1 MGAYPEGVLYGI
13 CAEIVLFAL
22 SVLFG
27 ILLVSLLMWRR
38 SLARHTGGQTPTT
51 FHDYLARTTAKTRGK
66 LVLWGFVLGV
76 VWSVIAHATGL
87 RGALVRASA
96 CIYFAK

>member
-27 ILLVSLLMWRR
+27 IFLAALLLWRR
-38 SLARHTGGQTPTT
+38 SLSRHTGQTPTT
-51 FHDYLARTTAKTRGK
+51 FHEYLARTTAKTRGK

-76 VWSVIAHATGL
+76 VWSAIAHTTGL

-96 CIYFAK
+96 RIYFAK

>member
-13 CAEIVLFAL
+13 GAEIALFAL

-27 ILLVSLLMWRR
+27 IFLVSLLLWRR
-38 SLARHTGGQTPTT
+38 SLSRHTGGQTPTT
-51 FHDYLARTTAKTRGK
+51 FHDYLARTTAKTRRK
-66 LVLWGFVLGV
+66 LVLWGFGLGV
-76 VWSVIAHATGL
+76 VWSVIAHTTGL

-96 CIYFAK
+96 RIYFAK

>member
-13 CAEIVLFAL
+13 CAEITLFAL

-27 ILLVSLLMWRR
+27 ILLVALLLWRR
-38 SLARHTGGQTPTT
+38 SLSRHTGQTPFT
-51 FHDYLARTTAKTRGK
+51 FHDYLARTTAKTRRE

-76 VWSVIAHATGL
+76 VWSAIAHVTGL

-96 CIYFAK
+96 RIYFSK